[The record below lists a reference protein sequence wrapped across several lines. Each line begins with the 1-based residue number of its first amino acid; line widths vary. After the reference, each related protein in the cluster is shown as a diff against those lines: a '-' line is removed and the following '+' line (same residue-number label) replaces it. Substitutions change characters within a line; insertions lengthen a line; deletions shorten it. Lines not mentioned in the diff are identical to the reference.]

1 MPRKTLYIAY
11 GSNINLQQ
19 MAYRCPTAKP
29 VHTGMLKGFELQFK
43 GVATIAPKENSQV
56 PVLLWKL
63 KPSDEKSLDRYEGYP
78 SFYRKEIFDVKIK
91 GKVYEAMVYIMN
103 GNTPLSEPSEQ
114 YYNSIEKGYID
125 NDLDTRYLEQALE
138 DAVLSQKNDPGEE
151 YIYDETEGFQMKFD

>member
-29 VHTGMLKGFELQFK
+29 VQTAMLKGFELQFK

-103 GNTPLSEPSEQ
+103 GDLPLSEPSEQ
-114 YYNSIEKGYID
+114 YYNAIEKGYLD
-125 NDLDTRYLEQALE
+125 NGLDTKYLEQALE
-138 DAVLSQKNDPGEE
+138 NAVLSQEHTQA
-151 YIYDETEGFQMKFD
+151 YDYEMDEGFQMKFD

>member
-56 PVLLWKL
+56 PVLLWNL
-63 KPSDEKSLDRYEGYP
+63 KPQDERSLDKYESYP
-78 SFYRKEIFDVKIK
+78 NFYRKEVYEITLN
-91 GKVYEAMVYIMN
+91 GKSYEAMVYIMN
-103 GNTPLSEPSEQ
+103 GNSALSEPSEQ
-114 YYNSIEKGYID
+114 YYNAIEKGYLD
-125 NDLDTRYLEQALE
+125 NGLDTKYLEQALE
-138 DAVLSQKNDPGEE
+138 NAVLELINTQA
-151 YIYDETEGFQMKFD
+151 YDYEIDEGFQMKFD